1 MIIYVNPLTTPSAIF
16 AEVPSQITL
25 EFLSEI
31 IQVISSKFS
40 PRSNTG
46 IITEVSFGIPVFLLG
61 FLKCIP
67 PECWNN
73 AWRYSLKI
81 FGETRGA
88 TLKGISEWIFGGIIE
103 RIIGDWPPGET
114 PEQIRIL
121 GGISAASKYLNK
133 CCNLA
138 ELLGKCLIDYLEIYF
153 KHSMQIILECS

>member
-1 MIIYVNPLTTPSAIF
+1 MESLNIFLKNQNFSLFMIIYVNPLTSPSAIF

-67 PECWNN
+67 PEC
-73 AWRYSLKI
+73 
-81 FGETRGA
+81 
-88 TLKGISEWIFGGIIE
+88 
-103 RIIGDWPPGET
+103 
-114 PEQIRIL
+114 
-121 GGISAASKYLNK
+121 
-133 CCNLA
+133 
-138 ELLGKCLIDYLEIYF
+138 
-153 KHSMQIILECS
+153 